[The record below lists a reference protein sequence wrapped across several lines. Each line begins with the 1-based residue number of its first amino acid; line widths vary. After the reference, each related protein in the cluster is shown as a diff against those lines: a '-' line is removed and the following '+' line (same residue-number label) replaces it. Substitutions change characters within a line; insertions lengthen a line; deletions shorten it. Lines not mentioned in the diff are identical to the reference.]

1 MLSRTAGNGDGV
13 STLSKYITNAVSGWA
28 ETSVRADRNE
38 QARGRTGV
46 PITLG
51 ACGVLL
57 CTMLFSVRA
66 AAQASGRDKTD
77 LSGLSI
83 EDLAKVQV
91 DAVYGASKFLQK
103 ASDSPAYVTIVTAAD
118 IQKYGYRTL
127 ADVLQ
132 TIRGFYVVYDRNYTY
147 IGVRGFLQ
155 PEDYNAR
162 VLFLVDGHRI
172 NDNIFD
178 GAYVGTEFP
187 VDVDLIDRI
196 EIIRGPNSSVYG
208 TGAFAAVINVITKRG
223 RDLNGVET
231 SARAGSWNSYKG
243 RITYGER
250 FDSGVETLASG
261 SFYNSLGHD
270 RLFFPEFDSPLTNN
284 GIAQDADAD
293 RSYNIFGDVLYRDFD
308 FHVVEASRTKHVPTA
323 SFGTVFNDPRT
334 RTTDAR
340 GYAELQYHH
349 TFGSWETL
357 GRLSY
362 DWYDYH
368 GIYVYDYAGTGVPPY
383 TENYDA
389 ASGTWWDFQGDASR
403 TLFEKHRI
411 TAGTEFRQDLTQ
423 QQINYDVQPYYPYFN
438 SHRSSWLA
446 AVYLQDEYSI
456 RENISFVVGIRSDSY
471 QSFGTTLS
479 PRAGLLLRPER
490 HTDIRAN
497 YSWAFRAPND
507 YESFYAGNNSNTAN
521 PSLKPEKL
529 RTWEVDVD
537 HSFDAPYYISGAAFL
552 NRFSGLITPTPD
564 PATGN
569 PIYLNAGPVQT
580 RGIELKFGAKWRNG
594 AEAAISDSIQ
604 QTESVVTRT
613 TLANSPRQ
621 LAKINFSLPLVPNGF
636 FVSSDAQYVSPM
648 TSVAQTRLGGYV
660 VTNFN
665 VFTHQLAHRLDIS
678 AGLYNAFDKRYA
690 GSGTIDTTE
699 KSILQDGRAIRIKL
713 SYRVNTRGK

>member
-1 MLSRTAGNGDGV
+1 MCIESERVGAP
-13 STLSKYITNAVSGWA
+13 KPA
-28 ETSVRADRNE
+28 ETSAI
-38 QARGRTGV
+38 QAGDARLWRTTV
-46 PITLG
+46 FPIIRIL
-51 ACGVLL
+51 CGILL
-57 CTMLFSVRA
+57 CIMLFSSRI
-66 AAQASGRDKTD
+66 AAQGKDDTD
-77 LSGLSI
+77 LSKMSI
-83 EDLAKVQV
+83 EDLAKMHV

-103 ASDSPAYVTIVTAAD
+103 ASDSPTSVTVVTAAD

-132 TIRGFYVVYDRNYTY
+132 TVRGFYVVYDRNYTY

-223 RDLNGVET
+223 RDLNGGEIA
-231 SARAGSWNSYKG
+231 ARAGSWNSYKG
-243 RITYGER
+243 RVTYGER
-250 FDSGVETLASG
+250 FDNGVETLASA

-270 RLFFPEFDSPLTNN
+270 RLFFPEFDSPATNN
-284 GIAQDADAD
+284 GIARDADAD
-293 RSYNIFGDVLYRDFD
+293 QSYNIFGDVLYRDFD
-308 FHVVEASRTKHVPTA
+308 FHVVEGSRTKHIPTA

-334 RTTDAR
+334 RTTDSR
-340 GYAELQYHH
+340 GYVEVQYHH

-389 ASGTWWDFQGDASR
+389 ANGTWWDFQGDASR
-403 TLFEKHRI
+403 TFFEKHKI
-411 TAGTEFRQDLTQ
+411 TAGMEFRQDLTQ
-423 QQINYDVQPYYPYFN
+423 QQVNRDLQPYYLYFD
-438 SHRSSWLA
+438 SHRSSWLT
-446 AVYLQDEYSI
+446 AVYAQDEYDI
-456 RENISFVVGIRSDSY
+456 RKNISLVAGIRSDWY

-479 PRAGLLLRPER
+479 PRAGLLFRPER

-521 PSLKPEKL
+521 PALKPEKF
-529 RTWEVDVD
+529 RSWEVDVD
-537 HSFDAPYYISGAAFL
+537 HSFDGSYYLTGAAFL
-552 NRFSGLITPTPD
+552 NRFSDLITPTPD
-564 PATGN
+564 PVTGN
-569 PIYLNAGPVQT
+569 PIYLNSGPIQT
-580 RGIELKFGAKWRNG
+580 KGVELKFGAKWRNG
-594 AEAAISDSIQ
+594 AEGAISDSVQ
-604 QTESVVTRT
+604 ESRNVVTRGALT
-613 TLANSPRQ
+613 NSPKQ
-621 LAKINFSLPLVPNGF
+621 LAKINFSLPLVQNRF
-636 FVSSDAQYVSPM
+636 FFSSNAQYVSPM
-648 TSVAQTRLGGYV
+648 TSVAQTRLGGYF

-665 VFTHQLAHRLDIS
+665 FFTRQLTDRFDLS

-699 KSILQDGRAIRIKL
+699 KSIVQDGRSFRIKL
-713 SYRVNTRGK
+713 TYWAHSRKK